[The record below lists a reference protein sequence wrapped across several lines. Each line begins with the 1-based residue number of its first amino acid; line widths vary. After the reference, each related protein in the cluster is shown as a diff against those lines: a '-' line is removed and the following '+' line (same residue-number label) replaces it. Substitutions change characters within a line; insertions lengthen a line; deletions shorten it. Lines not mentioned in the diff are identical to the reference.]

1 MYLFNPPGRLL
12 PSGSDSLWGRIKFFR
27 GDAVVRYTNGSFKQS
42 STYDPD
48 ETGVDKDNHG
58 GHQYTVDDAEAALLT
73 AAGYGPYLT
82 VVS

>member
-12 PSGSDSLWGRIKFFR
+12 PSGSDTLWGRIKYFR
-27 GDAVVRYTNGSFKQS
+27 GDAVIRYTDGSFKQV
-42 STYDPD
+42 STYNPD
-48 ETGVDKDNHG
+48 EVGVEKVYLG
-58 GHQYTVDDAEAALLT
+58 GHDNPVDDAEAALLT